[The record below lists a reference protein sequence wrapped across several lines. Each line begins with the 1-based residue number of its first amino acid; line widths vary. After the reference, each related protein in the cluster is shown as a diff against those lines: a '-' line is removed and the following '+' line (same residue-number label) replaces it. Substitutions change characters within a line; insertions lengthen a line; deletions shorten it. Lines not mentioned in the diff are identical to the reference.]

1 MHNLF
6 VTLRGIRHRRARS
19 LIVVLLATI
28 ATAAAVVI
36 PAYIRAAQQS
46 VLTDTVTA
54 TRPATVGVTV
64 GGRLGPTAPDL
75 ATVRASMDA
84 ALPGTTVAEFLD
96 PPIGTV
102 WWQGESLVAPARH
115 RTTADV
121 VFRAGVCDH
130 LVLTAGSCPRQRGEV
145 LVSARSVADTGW
157 QVGQRIDILPPGLP
171 GFRDTGA
178 RPTVPFT
185 ITGLYQLADEQAAY
199 WGSTLYLDGG
209 RLDENDNYTADT
221 IFVGVESDLLAV
233 PGTPEPRFAVEYHLR
248 DAAGLRLDQVPV
260 VRADLDKLS
269 RDVTAGAVSSGLPA
283 SLDEAAEH
291 QAVLVRSVPLI
302 AVPLVL
308 LCWFVLFLVVAA
320 LTEERGPEI
329 ALGKLRGLRL
339 GQVAF
344 FAVAEP
350 MLLIALATPFGIAL
364 GLGLT
369 EVGARAF
376 LADGG
381 HVELRAPVLLAAAAA
396 FAGAG
401 VAAALATRR
410 TVRASV
416 LSLLRRI
423 PPRAPWRAV
432 VVESAVG
439 ALALVGLLQVLAAG
453 DRTSPLAYLA
463 PPLLAV
469 VAGLIAARLLTGW
482 ARLRGRTAA
491 QRGDVSLLLATAQL
505 GRRPATAR
513 VVVLM
518 TVAVALLSF
527 SVTIWDVGAINRMIA
542 ARVEVGA
549 PVVHTVTAA
558 DPAALLAAVRAADP
572 DGRRAMAVAWSSQRY
587 ADENLRIAT
596 VDAPRLGAVASWPGR
611 DAAQTAAV
619 GELLAPAGTDGSAP
633 IPVRGPVVEADVE
646 VGQLTQTEPMRL
658 VLLVARG
665 TEPQV
670 VTLGPLRP
678 GRHTYQGRIDG
689 CADGCRLL
697 GLSVRRYP
705 TDSTESTVDLTVAA
719 LRDGGRPLDAGLT
732 SDGAW
737 RAPAEP
743 PTGLRLTVRSGAGGL
758 RLTGT
763 SSSADL
769 VAEYADDP
777 VAAPAVVA
785 GSPLSA
791 DGAAQE
797 FSFLTFGDEIT
808 RMRVVDRSQAL
819 PGVGR
824 PALMLDLSTV
834 LRQAERDGLGDLR
847 GWEYQV
853 WTTADAGPELVA
865 ALADAGV
872 RVTGTRFTE
881 QRHEELGRLAP
892 ALALRLY
899 LLAGVVAALLGIGV
913 LLLNIRVGARAR
925 LRDMAALRLVG
936 VSRPAV
942 RRALRRE
949 YTVVVAVPLVV
960 GLLAGLGGAALL
972 LPAIPLAEVGADAL
986 EPVYRV
992 GAVWIPSA
1000 VAALL
1005 VALLLAAASVLRTA
1019 DRADPRLLREEAR

>member
-1 MHNLF
+1 MHNLS
-6 VTLRGIRHRRARS
+6 VTLRGIWHRRSRS

-36 PAYIRAAQQS
+36 PAYTRAAQQS
-46 VLTDTVTA
+46 VLTDTVSA

-64 GGRLGPTAPDL
+64 AGRIGPTAPDL
-75 ATVRASMDA
+75 AAVQASMDA

-96 PPIGTV
+96 PPIGLL
-102 WWQGESLVAPARH
+102 WWQARDGSSKSSAAPSRH
-115 RTTADV
+115 PTLADV
-121 VFRAGVCDH
+121 VFRTGVCDH
-130 LVLTAGSCPRQRGEV
+130 LVLTAGGCPRQPGEAV
-145 LVSARSVADTGW
+145 VSTRSAVGTGW
-157 QVGQRIDILPPGLP
+157 QIGQRIEILPPGYEAGLP
-171 GFRDTGA
+171 A
-178 RPTVPFT
+178 IPFT
-185 ITGLYQLADEQAAY
+185 VTGLYELADEQAAY
-199 WGSTLYLDGG
+199 WGNTLYLNGG
-209 RLDENDNYTADT
+209 VLNENGIFTTDT
-221 IFVGVESDLLAV
+221 IFVGAESDVLAAAT
-233 PGTPEPRFAVEYHLR
+233 TPEPRFAVEYHLR
-248 DAAGLRLDQVPV
+248 GAGLRLDQVPL

-269 RDVTAGAVSSGLPA
+269 RDVTTGEVLSGLPA

-291 QAVLVRSVPLI
+291 QAVLARSVPLI

-308 LCWFVLFLVVAA
+308 LCWIVLFLVVAA

-339 GQVAF
+339 GQVGF

-350 MLLIALATPFGIAL
+350 MLLVALATPLGVAL

-369 EVGARAF
+369 EAGARAF

-381 HVELRAPVLLAAAAA
+381 HVELRAPVLLAAVAA
-396 FAGAG
+396 FAGAV
-401 VAAALATRR
+401 VAAALATRS

-416 LSLLRRI
+416 LSLLRRV

-439 ALALVGLLQVLAAG
+439 ALALVGLFQVLAGG

-469 VAGLIAARLLTGW
+469 VAGLVAARLLTAW

-505 GRRPATAR
+505 ARRPATAR

-518 TVAVALLSF
+518 TVAVALLTF
-527 SVTIWDVGAINRMIA
+527 AVTIWDVASINRMIA
-542 ARVEVGA
+542 ARAEVGA

-572 DGRRAMAVAWSSQRY
+572 DGRRAMAVAWGSQRY

-596 VDAPRLGAVASWPGR
+596 VDAPRLGAVAGWPGR
-611 DAAQTAAV
+611 DSAQTAAL
-619 GELLAPAGTDGSAP
+619 GELLAPAGTDGPAP
-633 IPVRGPVVEADVE
+633 ILVRGPEIEADVD
-646 VGQLTQTEPMRL
+646 VGQLTQTEPTRL

-670 VTLGPLRP
+670 VTLGPVRP
-678 GRHTYQGRIDG
+678 GRHTYQGRLDG

-697 GLSVRRYP
+697 GLSVRRFP

-719 LRDGGRPLDAGLT
+719 LREGGRPLDAGLT
-732 SDGAW
+732 DDGAW
-737 RAPAEP
+737 RAPAEL
-743 PTGLRLTVRSGAGGL
+743 PTGLRLTVRPEAGGL

-769 VAEYADDP
+769 VAQYADDP
-777 VAAPAVVA
+777 AAAPVAVA

-791 DGAAQE
+791 DGAPPE
-797 FSFLTFGDEIT
+797 FSFQTFGDEIT
-808 RMRVVDRSQAL
+808 RMRVVDRSLAL
-819 PGVGR
+819 PDVGR

-853 WTTADAGPELVA
+853 WTTADAGPDLIA
-865 ALADAGV
+865 ALDAAGV
-872 RVTGTRFTE
+872 RVTGTRFVE

-925 LRDMAALRLVG
+925 LREMAALRLVG
-936 VSRPAV
+936 VPRTAL

-949 YTVVVAVPLVV
+949 YAVVVAVPLVV
-960 GLLAGLGGAALL
+960 GLVAGLGGAALL

-992 GAVWIPSA
+992 GAVWIPTA

-1005 VALLLAAASVLRTA
+1005 AALLLAAASVLRTA
-1019 DRADPRLLREEAR
+1019 DRADPRLLREEVR

>member
-1 MHNLF
+1 MHNLS
-6 VTLRGIRHRRARS
+6 VTLRGIRHRRGRS
-19 LIVVLLATI
+19 LIVVLLAAI

-36 PAYIRAAQQS
+36 PAYTRAAQQS

-64 GGRLGPTAPDL
+64 SGRTGAAAPDL
-75 ATVRASMDA
+75 AAVQASTDA
-84 ALPGTTVAEFLD
+84 ALPGTTVAGFLD
-96 PPIGTV
+96 PPIGTL
-102 WWQGESLVAPARH
+102 WWQTRDGAAKSSVTPSHSPTA
-115 RTTADV
+115 ADV
-121 VFRAGVCDH
+121 IYRTGVCDH
-130 LVLTAGSCPRQRGEV
+130 LVLTVGGCPRQRGEAV
-145 LVSARSVADTGW
+145 VSARSAAETGW
-157 QVGQRIDILPPGLP
+157 QVGQRIEIMPPGLA
-171 GFRDTGA
+171 TGLPA
-178 RPTVPFT
+178 IPFT
-185 ITGLYQLADEQAAY
+185 VTGLYVPADEQASY
-199 WGSTLYLDGG
+199 WGNTTYLNGN
-209 RLDENDNYTADT
+209 RYTDDDAYIADT
-221 IFVGVESDLLAV
+221 IFVGAESDLLGAD
-233 PGTPEPRFAVEYHLR
+233 TFPEPRFSVEYHLR
-248 DAAGLRLDQVPV
+248 GIAGLRLDQVPV
-260 VRADLDKLS
+260 IRADLDKLN
-269 RDVTAGAVSSGLPA
+269 REVTAGAALSGLPA
-283 SLDEAAEH
+283 SLDVAAEH
-291 QAVLVRSVPLI
+291 QAVLARSVPLI

-339 GQVAF
+339 SQVGF

-350 MLLIALATPFGIAL
+350 MLLIALATPLGVAL

-369 EVGARAF
+369 EAGARAF

-381 HVELRAPVLLAAAAA
+381 HVELRAPVLLAAVAA

-423 PPRAPWRAV
+423 PSRAPWRAV

-439 ALALVGLLQVLAAG
+439 ALALVGLFQVLAAG

-469 VAGLIAARLLTGW
+469 VAGLVAARLLTAW

-505 GRRPATAR
+505 ARRPATAR

-518 TVAVALLSF
+518 TVAVALLTF
-527 SVTIWDVGAINRMIA
+527 AVTIWDVASINRMIA
-542 ARVEVGA
+542 ARAEVGA
-549 PVVHTVTAA
+549 PAVHTVTAT

-596 VDAPRLGAVASWPGR
+596 VDAPRLGAVAGWPGR
-611 DAAQTAAV
+611 DAAQTAAL
-619 GELLAPAGTDGSAP
+619 GELLAPPWTDGPAP
-633 IPVRGPVVEADVE
+633 IPVRGPAIEADVD
-646 VGQLTQTEPMRL
+646 VGQLVQTEPMRL

-670 VTLGPLRP
+670 VNLGPLRP
-678 GRHTYQGRIDG
+678 GRHTYQGQLDG

-697 GLSVRRYP
+697 GLSVRRFP

-719 LRDGGRPLDAGLT
+719 LREGGRPLDAGLT
-732 SDGAW
+732 DDRAW
-737 RAPAEP
+737 RAPAEL
-743 PTGLRLTVRSGAGGL
+743 PTGLRLTVRPEAGGL

-769 VAEYADDP
+769 VAEYADGP
-777 VAAPAVVA
+777 PAAPVVVA

-791 DGAAQE
+791 DGAPQE
-797 FSFLTFGDEIT
+797 FGFQTFGDEIT
-808 RMRVVDRSQAL
+808 RMRVVDRSLAL
-819 PGVGR
+819 PDFGR

-834 LRQAERDGLGDLR
+834 LRQAERDGLGDTR

-853 WTTADAGPELVA
+853 WTTADAGPDLVA

-872 RVTGTRFTE
+872 EVTGTRFVE

-936 VSRPAV
+936 VSRPAL

-949 YTVVVAVPLVV
+949 YGVVVAVPLVI
-960 GLLAGLGGAALL
+960 GLVAGLGGAALL
-972 LPAIPLAEVGADAL
+972 LPAIPLAEVGPDAL
-986 EPVYRV
+986 DPVYRV
-992 GAVWIPSA
+992 GAVWIPTA

-1005 VALLLAAASVLRTA
+1005 AALLLAAASVLRTVG
-1019 DRADPRLLREEAR
+1019 RAEPRLLREEAR